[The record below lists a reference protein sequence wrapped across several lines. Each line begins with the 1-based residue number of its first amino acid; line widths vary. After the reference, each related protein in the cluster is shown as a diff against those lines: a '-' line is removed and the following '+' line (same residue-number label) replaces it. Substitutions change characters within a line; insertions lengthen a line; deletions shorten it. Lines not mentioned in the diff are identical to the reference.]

1 MAGGRVTLTD
11 PGAHDDEPMDDS
23 ITSRSERG
31 PHTSV
36 RPASTTD
43 LAALGRL
50 GALLVKAHHRFDPQ
64 RFMEPGPDT
73 ERGYARFLG
82 SRLDLPD
89 AVVLVAER
97 DGAVIGYAY
106 ATLEGADY
114 SALRGPAG
122 VLHDLL
128 VDPAHRG
135 AGTGRALLT
144 EALAVLAARGA
155 PRVVLHA
162 AEDNVAAQRL
172 FATSGF
178 RRTMVEMTREV
189 RSDEG

>member
-1 MAGGRVTLTD
+1 VDDRTASRNERTLETL
-11 PGAHDDEPMDDS
+11 P
-23 ITSRSERG
+23 T
-31 PHTSV
+31 V
-36 RPASTTD
+36 RRATPAD

-50 GALLVKAHHRFDPQ
+50 GALLVEAHHHFDPQ
-64 RFMEPGPDT
+64 RFMEPGPGT

-82 SRLDLPD
+82 TQLDGPD

-106 ATLEGADY
+106 ATVEGANY

-128 VDPAHRG
+128 VHPAHRG
-135 AGTGRALLT
+135 AGIGRALLAA
-144 EALAVLAARGA
+144 ALAALAARGA
-155 PRVVLHA
+155 ARVVLHA
-162 AEDNVAAQRL
+162 AEGNVAAQRL
-172 FATSGF
+172 FAASGF

-189 RSDEG
+189 LSDEA